1 MSLEI
6 LLDSPVGRPSLAP
19 KLPINP
25 YWTAINYSIIAF
37 CCLRAKTEGFV
48 LEKYASFCFLFTLSC
63 EPVAPTQ
70 RGNQNGAINLQ
81 LCEKGFLGC
90 LSNVPPGKKKR
101 KETKQNS
108 PYCLDRRSLSL
119 FEMQTGSSKTLHG
132 PTASSP
138 RLWEVHTVGKEV
150 KGLYNLRLR
159 GKEPPTTSGGVSFC
173 PRTVVWSRGK
183 GVVNG
188 LVRDALIA

>member
-1 MSLEI
+1 MPLSVFFSHLAVN
-6 LLDSPVGRPSLAP
+6 LL
-19 KLPINP
+19 LPLNE
-25 YWTAINYSIIAF
+25 AIKMGPLIYN
-37 CCLRAKTEGFV
+37 CVK
-48 LEKYASFCFLFTLSC
+48 
-63 EPVAPTQ
+63 
-70 RGNQNGAINLQ
+70 
-81 LCEKGFLGC
+81 KGFW
-90 LSNVPPGKKKR
+90 VVFPMYHQEKR

-188 LVRDALIA
+188 LVH